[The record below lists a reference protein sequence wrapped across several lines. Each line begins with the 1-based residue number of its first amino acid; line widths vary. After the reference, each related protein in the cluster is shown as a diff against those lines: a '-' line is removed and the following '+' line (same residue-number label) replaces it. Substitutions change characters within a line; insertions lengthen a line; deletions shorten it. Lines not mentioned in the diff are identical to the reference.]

1 MAKGLR
7 SPAERHVRRESDE
20 GSSAP
25 RSCSLPPR
33 KPTDRDRS
41 RGSVEKHGAMGCV
54 DSNGADCF
62 NFPQT
67 VWLYPGIPMR
77 ATPHYS
83 RAAEVLAV
91 NILSLV
97 LEERDYRAAQG
108 RTSSRAVKLARTFWD
123 DCLAELPSGPWCIPL
138 ETIRDWIEVSGHQA

>member
-1 MAKGLR
+1 MAKGSR
-7 SPAERHVRRESDE
+7 SAAEARVRREFDD
-20 GSSAP
+20 GFPAARSSP
-25 RSCSLPPR
+25 IQPR
-33 KPTDRDRS
+33 KPNKGPS
-41 RGSVEKHGAMGCV
+41 RCSVEKHGAKGCV

-97 LEERDYRAAQG
+97 LDERDYRAAQG

-138 ETIRDWIEVSGHQA
+138 ETIRDWIEVSDHQA